1 MKNGLLSLITFTA
14 ITLSSCTTLDTKDEY
29 AKAAM
34 SEQHCLHQSE
44 TKYAITIFDKDD
56 KENNGKMKSKTTCAH
71 RIEQSDLEKQNMEN

>member
-1 MKNGLLSLITFTA
+1 MKLLSLITCTT

-44 TKYAITIFDKDD
+44 TKYAITIFDKED
-56 KENNGKMKSKTTCAH
+56 KENNGKMKTKTTCTH
-71 RIEQSDLEKQNMEN
+71 RIEQSDLEKQNMGN